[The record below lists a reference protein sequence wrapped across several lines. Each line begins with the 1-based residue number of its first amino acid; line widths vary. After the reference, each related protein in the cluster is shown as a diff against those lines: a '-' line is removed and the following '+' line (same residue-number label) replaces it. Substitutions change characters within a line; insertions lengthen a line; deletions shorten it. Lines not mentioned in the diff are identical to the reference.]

1 MAVHVQPQDSF
12 NLNLVWSQVSM
23 PGMMDTVLNLG
34 LNDEVVAGLARK
46 AGARFAWDTYRRFLD
61 MFASVVLGIEHR
73 DFEQQMTALKVRAAI
88 SQCFFCSAHVD

>member
-1 MAVHVQPQDSF
+1 MAVDIEPQGL
-12 NLNLVWSQVSM
+12 LNLHLMWSQVSM

-34 LNDEVVAGLARK
+34 LNDEVVAGLAQK

-73 DFEQQMTALKVRAAI
+73 NFEQQMTALKVRAANVPVLLLL
-88 SQCFFCSAHVD
+88 CSC